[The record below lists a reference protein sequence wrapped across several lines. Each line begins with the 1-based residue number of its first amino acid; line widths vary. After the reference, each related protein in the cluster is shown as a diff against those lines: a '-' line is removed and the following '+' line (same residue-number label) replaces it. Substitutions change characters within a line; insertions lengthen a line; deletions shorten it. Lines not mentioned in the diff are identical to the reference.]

1 MEYEQL
7 ITPALL
13 RAKPS
18 GIRRFFDLA
27 ADIQGVVS
35 LGVGEPDF
43 PTPMAARE
51 AAVRMLNA
59 GSIPY
64 TANAGTKQL
73 RTAISAY
80 LERRFS
86 LSYDPMREIIVTVG
100 GSEGIDLSLR
110 SLLQEGDEVIGPSP
124 CFVCYAPLARM
135 TGAKVVE
142 VATRAENSFALTA
155 DQLRSAITPKTKLL
169 ILSYPNNPT
178 GAILGREQL
187 EELAKVLRRSTVMV
201 LSDEI
206 YAELTYDGQHT
217 SIASLPGMRER
228 TILVSGFSKAF
239 AMTGWRLGYLCAP
252 RPAAEQLLK
261 LHQYALM
268 CAPALSQEAALAA
281 LAQADTEVE
290 RMREQYDN
298 RRRFL
303 TGELR
308 RIGMTCFEPK
318 GAFYVFPSIRST
330 GLSSVKFCEEL
341 LCGQRVAVVPGD
353 AFGPGGEGFVR
364 ISYAYS
370 QEHLTEAIRRME
382 VFLENPSKT
391 IC

>member
-1 MEYEQL
+1 
-7 ITPALL
+7 
-13 RAKPS
+13 
-18 GIRRFFDLA
+18 
-27 ADIQGVVS
+27 
-35 LGVGEPDF
+35 
-43 PTPMAARE
+43 MAARE
-51 AAVRMLNA
+51 AAVRMLSA
-59 GSIPY
+59 GPTPY

-86 LSYDPMREIIVTVG
+86 LSYDPMRE
-100 GSEGIDLSLR
+100 
-110 SLLQEGDEVIGPSP
+110 
-124 CFVCYAPLARM
+124 
-135 TGAKVVE
+135 
-142 VATRAENSFALTA
+142 VATRAENGFALTA

-187 EELAKVLRRSTVMV
+187 EELARVLRSSTAMV

-252 RPAAEQLLK
+252 RPVAEQILK

-268 CAPALSQEAALAA
+268 CAPTLSQEAALAA
-281 LAQADTEVE
+281 LEQADTEVE

-308 RIGMTCFEPK
+308 RIGMTCLEPK
-318 GAFYVFPSIRST
+318 GAFYAFPSIRST
-330 GLSSVKFCEEL
+330 GMSSAQFCEEL

-382 VFLENPSKT
+382 AFLANSSKP